1 MGVWY
6 GTIVPAIVFKRIL
19 KLQKRAARIILDAD
33 RTTPSITLFNTLN
46 WLPFTR
52 QSQIKRNTLVYKR
65 VNTSVNAPNYI
76 DRLLL
81 RNSDIHQRE
90 TRYSNTNLV
99 CPPRFTRKTEGGRTF
114 TARYSIE
121 WNSIDMDIRKKTSV
135 ASFKYNLYKSYLDK
149 QKCHHDHESVTILKI
164 F

>member
-1 MGVWY
+1 M
-6 GTIVPAIVFKRIL
+6 
-19 KLQKRAARIILDAD
+19 
-33 RTTPSITLFNTLN
+33 N
-46 WLPFTR
+46 WLPFIR

-65 VNTSVNAPNYI
+65 VNTSVNTPNYI

-81 RNSDIHQRE
+81 RNSDIHRRE

-99 CPPRFTRKTEGGRTF
+99 CPRFTRKTEGGRTF
-114 TARYSIE
+114 TARSSIE

-149 QKCHHDHESVTILKI
+149 QKATMIMSL
-164 F
+164 